1 LNLKTL
7 DFSFILIFVKKS
19 GRKLPL
25 LTLDGLCLST
35 DRRWFAQ
42 MALFHGHAAT
52 ATANKFHCRQF
63 IFAYMFGIRIRCAA
77 KAAFCI
83 ITTGAA

>member
-1 LNLKTL
+1 LIHP
-7 DFSFILIFVKKS
+7 DFCQKKS

-25 LTLDGLCLST
+25 LTLDALCLST

-42 MALFHGHAAT
+42 MALFHGHAST

-63 IFAYMFGIRIRCAA
+63 IFAHVFGIYIRFAA
-77 KAAFCI
+77 KAALCI
-83 ITTGAA
+83 ITTGTA